1 MGDIINKDIIKK
13 DIKSII
19 KENNSTLVISL
30 NDMIIDELL
39 IHFNGTTNDIKSHLI
54 TNSKNNIDISTI
66 IKGDFIKFE
75 DYNLNN
81 IFNNVESKDNK
92 ISFDNIFDDSNFN
105 DSKEAFNEKFSDI
118 I

>member
-1 MGDIINKDIIKK
+1 MADIINK

-39 IHFNGTTNDIKSHLI
+39 IHLNGTTNDIKSHLI
-54 TNSKNNIDISTI
+54 KNSKNNIDISNI